1 MQGEAELVPPQALGM
16 LPDLEY
22 FASLSGGKIF
32 KGRLPILSEKGAD
45 QERSEVTEA
54 KAKEE
59 AKAKV
64 TVKGTFFE
72 RVAKRSLLM
81 S

>member
-1 MQGEAELVPPQALGM
+1 M